1 MLSHLL
7 APAVLLF
14 GVAWSRAA
22 VRHRSDHRERSPSA
36 AVALVPIAFAAVAGA
51 GLSVVM
57 GAPPP
62 TLYLDFGF
70 PELTTLW
77 LVLRQVLGPLLV
89 VAAFVPLAVG
99 DNACD
104 RRRFRRSARR

>member
-1 MLSHLL
+1 L
-7 APAVLLF
+7 A
-14 GVAWSRAA
+14 GG
-22 VRHRSDHRERSPSA
+22 
-36 AVALVPIAFAAVAGA
+36 AGA
-51 GLSVVM
+51 ALSVVM

-89 VAAFVPLAVG
+89 VTAFVPLAVG
-99 DNACD
+99 DNAWTEG
-104 RRRFRRSARR
+104 RSAVGTTLTFAFLPLGLAVAATMWMRSRTAVVR

>member
-1 MLSHLL
+1 M
-7 APAVLLF
+7 LF
-14 GVAWSRAA
+14 GF
-22 VRHRSDHRERSPSA
+22 
-36 AVALVPIAFAAVAGA
+36 AVAAALAIGAITGSVDALAVAAITVVPATLAGVAGA

-77 LVLRQVLGPLLV
+77 LVLRQVLGP
-89 VAAFVPLAVG
+89 AARH
-99 DNACD
+99 
-104 RRRFRRSARR
+104 RRVRAPGGR